1 VTWDNI
7 FNGDTR
13 GGIPGTWGVTGYPTL
28 YVLDRDGV
36 IRALS
41 PRGEQLERVVDAL
54 VAEK

>member
-1 VTWDNI
+1 MTWDNI
-7 FNGDTR
+7 FCGSTR
-13 GGIPGTWGVTGYPTL
+13 GGIPGAWGVTGYPTL

-41 PRGEQLERVVDAL
+41 PRGNRLEEVVDQL